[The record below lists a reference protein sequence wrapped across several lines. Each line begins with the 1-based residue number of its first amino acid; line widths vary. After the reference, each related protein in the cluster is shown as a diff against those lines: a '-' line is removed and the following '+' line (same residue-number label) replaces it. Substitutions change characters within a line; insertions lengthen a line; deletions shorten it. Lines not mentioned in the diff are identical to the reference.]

1 MRTLLIGPL
10 YKNVFLVLVLCFYF
24 CICNMSCS
32 WLVMV
37 WRESRLLLTLSR
49 PDIAYLYMFDHVG
62 TYIQV
67 YRRSYDDDE
76 DAENDNDD
84 DDDYYYHYCL

>member
-1 MRTLLIGPL
+1 
-10 YKNVFLVLVLCFYF
+10 
-24 CICNMSCS
+24 
-32 WLVMV
+32 MV

-84 DDDYYYHYCL
+84 DDDYYYH

>member
-1 MRTLLIGPL
+1 
-10 YKNVFLVLVLCFYF
+10 
-24 CICNMSCS
+24 MSCS

-76 DAENDNDD
+76 DAENE
-84 DDDYYYHYCL
+84 LIWQW

>member
-1 MRTLLIGPL
+1 
-10 YKNVFLVLVLCFYF
+10 
-24 CICNMSCS
+24 
-32 WLVMV
+32 
-37 WRESRLLLTLSR
+37 
-49 PDIAYLYMFDHVG
+49 MFDHAG
-62 TYIQV
+62 RYIQV

>member
-1 MRTLLIGPL
+1 
-10 YKNVFLVLVLCFYF
+10 
-24 CICNMSCS
+24 
-32 WLVMV
+32 MV

-49 PDIAYLYMFDHVG
+49 PDIAYQYMFDHAG
-62 TYIQV
+62 RYIQV